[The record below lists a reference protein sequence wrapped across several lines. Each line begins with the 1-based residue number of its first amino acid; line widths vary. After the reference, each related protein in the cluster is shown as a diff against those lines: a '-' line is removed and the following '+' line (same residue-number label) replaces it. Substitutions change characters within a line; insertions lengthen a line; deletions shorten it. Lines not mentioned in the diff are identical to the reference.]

1 MSDDME
7 ARLDNLEI
15 NHAHQ
20 AQTIEDLSQMVA
32 KQWDRIDRLT
42 RQIKYLNEAMLEL
55 EENRDGAP
63 ANQKP
68 PHY

>member
-1 MSDDME
+1 MSDDVQE
-7 ARLDNLEI
+7 RLETLEI

-20 AQTIEDLSQMVA
+20 AQTLEDLSQMVTR
-32 KQWDRIDRLT
+32 QWDMIDRLT

-55 EENRDGAP
+55 EDARDGPP